1 MLNDLFFFLQDHTGL
16 HWFDLAGYRNVCS
29 RCPSQLEVTASK
41 SRVNT
46 KLLLLE
52 TPLLLNFH
60 VHFILQTKVLD
71 QRVGPRDLLQDLRSW
86 TLGNNPLSQP
96 ASVSLNSVWVFNSEY
111 FLICSF
117 LFYYFIFWKT
127 GKINPEKGESAWPI
141 TPLPL
146 TLWFSATTRATP
158 WLESF
163 SHFYF

>member
-1 MLNDLFFFLQDHTGL
+1 MLNDLFFFPQDHTGL

-46 KLLLLE
+46 KLFLLA

-60 VHFILQTKVLD
+60 VRFILQTKVLD

-96 ASVSLNSVWVFNSEY
+96 VSVSLNSVWVFNSEY

-117 LFYYFIFWKT
+117 LLFEKQ
-127 GKINPEKGESAWPI
+127 GKQTQKRGNLRGQ
-141 TPLPL
+141 
-146 TLWFSATTRATP
+146 
-158 WLESF
+158 
-163 SHFYF
+163 SHLSH